1 MVDMHALQ
9 KISDLRGSLGS
20 GMDQGIVD
28 PPFEGGAYVS
38 ALALLSQSQTSRIYL
53 PSLESISA
61 SQEDTLLP
69 RSGYV

>member
-1 MVDMHALQ
+1 MTSKFGSMRKYLTVGLHALQ

-38 ALALLSQSQTSRIYL
+38 APALSDLTY
-53 PSLESISA
+53 P
-61 SQEDTLLP
+61 P
-69 RSGYV
+69 P